1 MISIPQRIPMQIT
14 SVYVPEFFLSINES
28 VRLNKV
34 TPIHIFVSSGFLRQ
48 QASLVFADL
57 LCLMDLYVTI
67 EPISSSL
74 YLRGRP
80 VELRLDA
87 NSLQL

>member
-1 MISIPQRIPMQIT
+1 MQIT
-14 SVYVPEFFLSINES
+14 PVYIPEFFFPINQS
-28 VRLNKV
+28 VRFNKV
-34 TPIHIFVSSGFLRQ
+34 TPIHILVSSGFLRQ
-48 QASLVFADL
+48 QASFVFSDL

-67 EPISSSL
+67 ESISSSL